1 MFENI
6 KEQNGSLYRGS
17 IAFVLINKNKKVIYI
32 SSSNKNIN
40 DYYFSIGDFSDMKK
54 LKIENYE

>member
-17 IAFVLINKNKKVIYI
+17 IPFVLINKNKKVIYI

-40 DYYFSIGDFSDMKK
+40 DYYFSIGDFFFM
-54 LKIENYE
+54 